1 MATTFGTGETG
12 TTGDGKGMSRQVNI
26 PSSIT
31 NANLMSTTSNAA
43 DCFIKQKFSNKL
55 QSYLIGYVNSIYS
68 DYPVFK

>member
-1 MATTFGTGETG
+1 MATTFGTGSLGE
-12 TTGDGKGMSRQVNI
+12 GKGLPRQVVI
-26 PSSIT
+26 PSGIV
-31 NANLMSTTSNAA
+31 NADLMSKTSLAS